1 MRYGSTQSPVGSGR
15 ERYFRPGIHTL
26 DVAVPPLADH
36 SVFPSASCLTI
47 PTSLRRS
54 HAPRRRA
61 PAVAPRLRGATPPNR
76 ALRVQGMG
84 RRRAPPI
91 RRRSDLPV
99 AQPPIAQ
106 PPIAQPPI
114 AQPPIAQPPI
124 AQPPIARRGGRPPHS
139 RRLSRRLPPRS
150 RRLQRRRRL
159 RRKRLRSAQMLSP
172 THGACSR
179 RHRAADRFL
188 PWIA

>member
-114 AQPPIAQPPI
+114 AQPPIA
-124 AQPPIARRGGRPPHS
+124 RRGGRPPHS